1 MSRPRI
7 PSVGSCLLALSL
19 LVPACRGKDTKT
31 PQTDGATAQATD
43 DGNDMPV
50 ILPER
55 PLDYEVST
63 LANGMQVITLE
74 DASTP
79 VAAVQV
85 WYHVGSKDEKPN
97 RRGFAHMFE
106 HMMFRGTQNI
116 GPKAHFEYI
125 RKVGGNANAYTS
137 FDNTTYIQV
146 VPSNQ
151 VDMVLWL
158 EAERM
163 AFLKIN
169 DDYFDTERKVVAE
182 EYRRGQEQPYG
193 SALEKVLAGVFE
205 KHPYRWSPIGD
216 MNELG
221 EADAK
226 ELQEFWN
233 TFYVPNNAALVVV
246 GDVKHKDVLASAEK
260 YFGWIPK
267 YDEPPRVEVRE
278 PAQTEAKK
286 IKIKERN
293 GPVPIVAL
301 GYRTVPLGH
310 EDELALE
317 MLGTILGGGESSRLW
332 RSLVREQDLAMFAL
346 AGGFT
351 LEHDGLFAAGAV
363 LSPFGSSAGKA
374 LDALRAEVER
384 IKKDGIT
391 DEELLK
397 ARNGMLASEVQALST
412 VQSKAQRLGEAAVL
426 RKDLPSVNTDF
437 KAITEITADDIQRVA
452 NTYLVEN
459 HEIEVRIEPNMLGF
473 LVDQIRGGDDKG
485 KSDDGDSGGEE
496 TIRGEGSGKPGLTRP
511 EGLGKAP
518 VVAPPLSND
527 LAVKKFEKTLDNG
540 LEVVVLPSDE
550 VPFVTMWMGLEY
562 GSFADPEGKQGTA
575 YLTLPMLGRGTKTH
589 DYEALTD
596 ELDRY
601 AITLSGSAG
610 LDSASIYVGALNGEA
625 DRAMQMLSEVIR
637 EPTFPKEELD
647 EFVGQTTTGLMV
659 TERSP
664 DYLADREMR
673 RRLYGE
679 HPAARLPEGT
689 AAGLRKLTRDDLE
702 TWWGTYARP
711 DSAKLY
717 IAGAIEP
724 EAAFELAQAH
734 LSSWEAKGDKPSVSL
749 PAVPKPAKTKI
760 FLVDRKSNQSQ
771 IRVGQTSITRKDARY
786 PTARVVTEYFG
797 GGFNARLND
806 TIRVKKGLTYGA
818 GGGFSPGRFVGGF
831 RVSTFSKTATVAQ
844 TVQTILE
851 EIDRL
856 QKEAPS
862 SSERDDSIS
871 YIVGSF
877 AASRETPQS
886 LIRDLWRLELND
898 LPEDYYAKYLEAIRD
913 VSPDA
918 AVTAAKD
925 LVDPDALVI
934 VVVGPADKLKP
945 ALSQIADVEVVDPNA
960 TK

>member
-1 MSRPRI
+1 MSRPR
-7 PSVGSCLLALSL
+7 SSSLGSWLLALSL
-19 LVPACRGKDTKT
+19 VAPACRGSKT
-31 PQTDGATAQATD
+31 ETPPDGAPTAQTGMEAESP
-43 DGNDMPV
+43 PV

-55 PLDYEVST
+55 PFDYETTT
-63 LANGMQVITLE
+63 LDNGMQVITLE
-74 DASTP
+74 DHSTP

-125 RKVGGNANAYTS
+125 RRVGGDANAYTS

-151 VDMVLWL
+151 IDMVMWL

-169 DDYFDTERKVVAE
+169 DDYFDVERKVVAE

-193 SALEKVLAGVFE
+193 SALEKVLAGMFE
-205 KHPYRWSPIGD
+205 EHPYRWSPIGD

-221 EADAK
+221 AADAK

-233 TFYVPNNAALVVV
+233 TYYVPNNAALVVV
-246 GDVKHKDVLASAEK
+246 GDVKHQDVVDSAK
-260 YFGWIPK
+260 QYFGWIPK
-267 YDEPPRVEVRE
+267 YDEPPRVEIRE
-278 PAQTEAKK
+278 PEQTKPK
-286 IKIKERN
+286 TIKIKERN

-374 LDALRAEVER
+374 LEALRGEIER
-384 IKKDGIT
+384 IKTEGVT
-391 DEELLK
+391 EAELTK
-397 ARNGMLASEVQALST
+397 ARNGMLAADVQSLMT
-412 VQSKAQRLGEAAVL
+412 VQSKAQRLGEAAML

-437 KAITEITADDIQRVA
+437 EAITKVTTEDITRVA
-452 NTYLVEN
+452 NTYLVEK
-459 HEIEVRIEPNMLGF
+459 HEVEIRIEPNMLGF
-473 LVDQIRGGDDKG
+473 LVDQITGGDDKG
-485 KSDDGDSGGEE
+485 DKDDGGKEGAEE
-496 TIRGEGSGKPGLTRP
+496 IRGEGAGKPGLKRP
-511 EGLGKAP
+511 DTLAKTP
-518 VVAPPLSND
+518 TVAPPLATD
-527 LAVKKFEKTLDNG
+527 LAVKKHETTLDNG
-540 LEVVVLPSDE
+540 LNVVVLPSDE
-550 VPFVTMWMGLEY
+550 VPYVTMWMGLEY
-562 GSFADPEGKQGTA
+562 GSFADPKDKVGTA

-589 DYEALTD
+589 PYEELTE
-596 ELDRY
+596 ELDRH

-610 LDSASIYVGALNGEA
+610 LDSASVSVGALNGEA
-625 DRAMQMLSEVIR
+625 DRAMGLLAEVIR
-637 EPTFPKEELD
+637 EPTFPKDELEEY
-647 EFVGQTTTGLMV
+647 VSQTTTGLMV

-664 DYLADREMR
+664 DYLADRELR
-673 RRLYGE
+673 RRLFGE

-689 AAGLRKLTRDDLE
+689 AAGLRKLDRDDLE
-702 TWWGTYARP
+702 AWWKTYARP
-711 DSAKLY
+711 DAATLY
-717 IAGAIEP
+717 VAGAIDP
-724 EAAFELAQAH
+724 QQAFELARTH
-734 LSSWEAKGDKPSVSL
+734 MSSWTAQGEPPKVEL
-749 PAVPKPAKTKI
+749 PEIPKPVKTKI
-760 FLVDRKSNQSQ
+760 YLVDRKSNQSQ
-771 IRVGQTSITRKDARY
+771 IRVGQRSITRTDPRY

-818 GGGFSPGRFVGGF
+818 GGGFRSGRFTGQFV
-831 RVSTFSKTATVAQ
+831 VSTFSKTATVAQ
-844 TVQTILE
+844 TVATILE

-856 QKEAPS
+856 QTEAPS
-862 SSERDDSIS
+862 TSERDDSIS
-871 YIVGSF
+871 YIVGNF
-877 AASRETPQS
+877 ASNRETPQS
-886 LIRDLWRLELND
+886 LIRDLWQLELSS
-898 LPEDYYAKYLEAIRD
+898 LPDDYYANYLAKIRD
-913 VSPDA
+913 VSSDA
-918 AVTAAKD
+918 AVSTAKD
-925 LVDPDALVI
+925 LVDPDNLVI
-934 VVVGPADKLKP
+934 IVVGPAKSLEP
-945 ALSQIADVEVVDPNA
+945 ALSQIAEVEVVDPDA

>member
-1 MSRPRI
+1 M
-7 PSVGSCLLALSL
+7 ALSL
-19 LVPACRGKDTKT
+19 LVPACRGK
-31 PQTDGATAQATD
+31 QTESPADDATTAQASD
-43 DGNDMPV
+43 DSDTPPV

-55 PLDYEVST
+55 PFDYQTST

-74 DASTP
+74 DTSTP

-233 TFYVPNNAALVVV
+233 TYYVPNNAALVVV
-246 GDVKHKDVLASAEK
+246 GDVKHEQVVASAEE

-267 YDEPPRVEVRE
+267 YPDPPRVEIRE
-278 PAQTEAKK
+278 PEQTEPKK

-301 GYRTVPLGH
+301 GYRTVTLGH

-332 RSLVREQDLAMFAL
+332 RSLVREKDLAMFAL

-363 LSPFGSSAGKA
+363 LSPFGGSAGKA
-374 LDALRAEVER
+374 LEALRAEVER
-384 IKKDGIT
+384 IKKDGVT
-391 DEELLK
+391 DAELRK
-397 ARNGMLASEVQALST
+397 ARNGMLASEVQSLTT
-412 VQSKAQRLGEAAVL
+412 VQSKAQKLGEAAML

-437 KAITEITADDIQRVA
+437 KEISEVTAEDIQRVA
-452 NTYLVEN
+452 NKYLTTER
-459 HEIEVRIEPNMLGF
+459 EIEVRIEPNMLGF
-473 LVDQIRGGDDKG
+473 LVDQIRGGDEKPA
-485 KSDDGDSGGEE
+485 SDDGGGGEE
-496 TIRGEGSGKPGLTRP
+496 TIRGEGSGKPGLKRP
-511 EGLGKAP
+511 DTLAKAP
-518 VVAPPLSND
+518 TVAPPLAND
-527 LAVKKFEKTLDNG
+527 LSVEKFEATLDNG
-540 LEVVVLPSDE
+540 LNVVVLPSDE
-550 VPFVTMWMGLEY
+550 VPYVTMWMGLEY
-562 GSFADPEGKQGTA
+562 GSFADAKDKQGTA
-575 YLTLPMLGRGTKTH
+575 YLTLPMLARGTKSH

-596 ELDRY
+596 ELDSH

-610 LDSASIYVGALNGEA
+610 LDSASIYVGALNGES
-625 DRAMQMLSEVIR
+625 DRAMRLLSEVVR
-637 EPTFPKEELD
+637 EPTFPKEELE
-647 EFVGQTTTGLMV
+647 EFVSQTTTGLMV

-664 DYLADREMR
+664 DYLADRELR

-689 AAGLRKLTRDDLE
+689 AAGLRKLTRDDLDA
-702 TWWGTYARP
+702 WWKTYARP
-711 DSAKLY
+711 DSATLY

-724 EAAFELAQAH
+724 EAAFELARTHMTA
-734 LSSWEAKGDKPSVSL
+734 WTAEGAKPKVDL
-749 PAVPKPAKTKI
+749 PALPKAAKTKI

-786 PTARVVTEYFG
+786 PSARVVTEYFG

-818 GGGFSPGRFVGGF
+818 GGGFRSGRFVGSF
-831 RVSTFSKTATVAQ
+831 KVSTFSKTATVAQ

-851 EIDRL
+851 EIDRM
-856 QKEAPS
+856 QTEAPS
-862 SSERDDSIS
+862 KSERDDSIS

-877 AASRETPQS
+877 AASRETPQA
-886 LIRDLWRLELND
+886 LIRDLWRLDLNELPD
-898 LPEDYYAKYLEAIRD
+898 SYYGDYLAAIRD

-925 LVDPDALVI
+925 LVDPKSLVI
-934 VVVGPADKLKP
+934 VVVGPADALKP
-945 ALSQIADVEVVDPNA
+945 ALSQIAEVEVVDPGA

>member
-1 MSRPRI
+1 MSRPRVR
-7 PSVGSCLLALSL
+7 SVSSWLVALSL
-19 LVPACRGKDTKT
+19 FVPACRGKD
-31 PQTDGATAQATD
+31 PQPPGGEVAAAQEADEET
-43 DGNDMPV
+43 PV

-55 PLDYEVST
+55 PFDYQTTT

-74 DASTP
+74 DHSTP

-125 RKVGGNANAYTS
+125 RRVGGDANAYTS

-151 VDMVLWL
+151 VDMVMWL

-169 DDYFDTERKVVAE
+169 DDYFDVERKVVAE
-182 EYRRGQEQPYG
+182 EYRRGKEQPYG
-193 SALEKVLAGVFE
+193 SALEKVLEGVYE

-233 TFYVPNNAALVVV
+233 TYYVPNNAALVVV
-246 GDVKHKDVLASAEK
+246 GDIEHEKVVASAEQ

-267 YDEPPRVEVRE
+267 YDDPPRVEVRE
-278 PAQTEAKK
+278 PEQTERKTL
-286 IKIKERN
+286 KIKERN
-293 GPVPIVAL
+293 GPVPVVAL
-301 GYRTVPLGH
+301 GYRTVPMGH
-310 EDELALE
+310 KDEMALE

-346 AGGFT
+346 AGGFA

-363 LSPFGSSAGKA
+363 LSPLGGSASKA
-374 LDALRAEVER
+374 IDALRVEVDR
-384 IKKDGIT
+384 IKKDGVT
-391 DEELLK
+391 EAELTK
-397 ARNGMLASEVQALST
+397 ARNGMLASEVQSLST

-426 RKDLPSVNTDF
+426 RKDLASVNTDF
-437 KAITEITADDIQRVA
+437 KEIAQITAEDIKRVA
-452 NTYLVEN
+452 NTYLVPE

-473 LVDQIRGGDDKG
+473 LVDQIRGGDDKPAEETAA
-485 KSDDGDSGGEE
+485 GEE
-496 TIRGEGSGKPGLTRP
+496 TIRGEGSGKPGLKRP
-511 EGLGKAP
+511 DTLAKAP
-518 VVAPPLSND
+518 TVAPPLDTD
-527 LAVKKFEKTLDNG
+527 LSVKKVEATLDNG
-540 LEVVVLPSDE
+540 LDVVVLPSDE
-550 VPFVTMWMGLEY
+550 IPYVTMWMGLEY
-562 GSFADPEGKQGTA
+562 GSFADAEGKQGTA

-596 ELDRY
+596 ELDKH

-610 LDSASIYVGALNGEA
+610 LDSASIYVGALNGQS
-625 DRAMQMLSEVIR
+625 DRAMRMLSEVVR
-637 EPTFPKEELD
+637 EPTFPAEELE
-647 EFVGQTTTGLMV
+647 EFVDQTTTGLMV

-664 DYLADREMR
+664 DYLANRELR
-673 RRLYGE
+673 RRLFGA

-689 AAGLRKLTRDDLE
+689 AAELRKLSRDDLE
-702 TWWGTYARP
+702 AWWKTYARP
-711 DSAKLY
+711 DAATLY

-724 EAAFELAQAH
+724 EAAIELARKH
-734 LSSWEAKGDKPSVSL
+734 MSSWSAEGDKPKVAL
-749 PAVPKPAKTKI
+749 PAIPKPKKTKI

-771 IRVGQTSITRKDARY
+771 IRVGQASITRDDPRY

-818 GGGFSPGRFVGGF
+818 GGGFRTGRFTGQF
-831 RVSTFSKTATVAQ
+831 TVSTFSKTATVAQ

-851 EIDRL
+851 EIERL

-862 SSERDDSIS
+862 NAERDDSVS
-871 YIVGSF
+871 YIVGNF
-877 AASRETPQS
+877 AADRETPQS
-886 LIRDLWRLELND
+886 LIGDLWNLELND
-898 LPEDYYAKYLEAIRD
+898 LPDDYYAKYLDAIRG
-913 VSPDA
+913 VSSDT
-918 AVTAAKD
+918 AVATAKD
-925 LVDPDALVI
+925 LVDPESLVI

-945 ALSQIADVEVVDPNA
+945 ALSQIAEVEVVDPNA